1 MLWITQDSWGV
12 YVHVTFDDTMILVL
26 RKKNIVSF
34 LKGNRM
40 KNSKIFI
47 TSNFMSTRY
56 FSFNGSNRASI
67 WTHSSQIERQRVA
80 IPVSSPRLLGGLLQ
94 LVLFLDHG
102 KKYEAQ

>member
-1 MLWITQDSWGV
+1 
-12 YVHVTFDDTMILVL
+12 MILVL

>member
-1 MLWITQDSWGV
+1 
-12 YVHVTFDDTMILVL
+12 MILVL

-34 LKGNRM
+34 LKGNQM

-67 WTHSSQIERQRVA
+67 CTHSSQIERQRVA

-102 KKYEAQ
+102 EKI